1 MKKEY
6 VLKIIYDPEQDEI
19 NHLSEAIQEDIN
31 FVIEVNGK
39 DIPITNDMGDYMLNY
54 GDGLDL
60 GIYMRTYKV
69 NRIEHTV
76 FEENE
81 EVPSNIDFIYNWR
94 KGSIGDWV
102 KADDGCIIQI
112 LREGTMMKPYGT
124 KREQRYIGTCTGT
137 FIVSE
142 KTKMDTSK
150 RVNIYSIGGHI
161 ERNQRIEDRENL
173 SSREHEFV
181 QYLASG
187 MDARKAYLKAFPT
200 NDPHYAGMRAGQLIK
215 TTRIK
220 TAMKEE
226 LKPILEELGIN
237 ESSILKNINTI
248 AMASEKDE
256 TKLKALFKLAD
267 IMDLEDKNKTQVTQL
282 TGAVFQGFSKDKL
295 EEAERPKEI
304 EV

>member
-1 MKKEY
+1 
-6 VLKIIYDPEQDEI
+6 
-19 NHLSEAIQEDIN
+19 
-31 FVIEVNGK
+31 
-39 DIPITNDMGDYMLNY
+39 
-54 GDGLDL
+54 
-60 GIYMRTYKV
+60 MRVYKV
-69 NRIEHTV
+69 NKIEHTV
-76 FEENE
+76 FEDADEIPND
-81 EVPSNIDFIYNWR
+81 IDYLYNWR
-94 KGSIGDWV
+94 KGTLGDWV
-102 KADDGCIIQI
+102 KADDGCVIQI
-112 LREGTMMKPYGT
+112 LREGTMVKPYGT
-124 KREQRYIGTCTGT
+124 ERTQKYIGTCTGT

-142 KTKMDTSK
+142 KTKLDTSR
-150 RVNIYSIGGHI
+150 RVNIYSLGGHV

-226 LKPILEELGIN
+226 LKPFMEALGIDEN
-237 ESSILKNINTI
+237 YILKNIKSVVDN
-248 AMASEKDE
+248 APKED

-267 IMDLEDKNKTQVTQL
+267 IMDMEDKNKTQVTQH

-304 EV
+304 GK